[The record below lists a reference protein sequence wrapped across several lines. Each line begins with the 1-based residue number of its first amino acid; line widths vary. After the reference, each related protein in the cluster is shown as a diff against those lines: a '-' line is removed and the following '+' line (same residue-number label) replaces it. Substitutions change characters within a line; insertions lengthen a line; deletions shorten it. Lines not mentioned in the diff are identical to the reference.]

1 MSIEK
6 IFLILALFGSAK
18 VAVDLIL
25 SPFKRTRAESKE
37 QVLLSQSLAIAESLS
52 KKNEALELE
61 NHKLRKLLASAQKSM
76 NS

>member
-1 MSIEK
+1 MLEK
-6 IFLILALFGSAK
+6 IVLILALFGSAK
-18 VAVDLIL
+18 VAVDLFL
-25 SPFKRTRAESKE
+25 SMFKRTRAESKE

-61 NHKLRKLLASAQKSM
+61 NHKLRHLLASAQKSM